1 MTLCQQL
8 MLRLSNLILE
18 NLKQERSGKTTMI
31 TAHRLSAV
39 VHADLI
45 LVLENGRIKEQGTHQ
60 ELLAQN
66 GWYATT
72 YQNQQLAES
81 LEEEI

>member
-1 MTLCQQL
+1 M
-8 MLRLSNLILE
+8 ILD
-18 NLKQERSGKTTMI
+18 NLKRERSGKTTLI

-45 LVLENGRIKEQGTHQ
+45 LVLDQGRVIESGSHQ
-60 ELLAQN
+60 ELLTQD

-81 LEEEI
+81 LEEV

>member
-1 MTLCQQL
+1 
-8 MLRLSNLILE
+8 
-18 NLKQERSGKTTMI
+18 
-31 TAHRLSAV
+31 

-45 LVLENGRIKEQGTHQ
+45 LVLDQGRVIESGSHQ
-60 ELLAQN
+60 ELLTQD

-81 LEEEI
+81 LEEV